1 MLCLLSF
8 KGWSSQRDLDQV
20 TWEYSD
26 SGGLAST
33 PTDNIDKFVTENED
47 HTDTIDDHNNDAL
60 LCSDVVISGKEKYQE
75 SFPTIARVYLRSR
88 GTLVTV
94 KNDTPHLLHDSN
106 KPLIVTSIR
115 KSDETGG
122 QTFGHEYTVDS
133 GCENTI
139 RIDYTW
145 DVDGSTPIPPCR
157 IINWPLHSHSVTG
170 YLSNYPGKLARC
182 EVLVVSVTEAAL
194 HKTLRNNK

>member
-1 MLCLLSF
+1 MSPFFQRVEQPERSWSGFENTVTAVDLPQHPQTILTSLSLKMKTTLTQLMTTTMMHFCVPMLWFLARRNTKKAFLQLL
-8 KGWSSQRDLDQV
+8 
-20 TWEYSD
+20 EY
-26 SGGLAST
+26 
-33 PTDNIDKFVTENED
+33 
-47 HTDTIDDHNNDAL
+47 
-60 LCSDVVISGKEKYQE
+60 ISGQE
-75 SFPTIARVYLRSR
+75 